1 MNVNIPENFTK
12 YNEYFLFGSLEMK
25 NLYKFNYQSFMPEHE
40 HTAVCNECGFCE
52 EHCPQGIRISQE
64 LKDVREFFE

>member
-25 NLYKFNYQSFMPEHE
+25 DLYKFNYQSFMPEMN
-40 HTAVCNECGFCE
+40 TPQCVMSAVFVKNTVPRVSG
-52 EHCPQGIRISQE
+52 
-64 LKDVREFFE
+64 